1 MSQRT
6 RLILI
11 VVGFL
16 AAGLL
21 VLLGEVDQ
29 KVGLDSVAEIWGDL
43 VWDVDRSALQLTRIP
58 ADEEMELGD
67 ELAVEITRR
76 WEGEPEW
83 GYYVRKVGESMLP
96 YIDRGEI
103 EYEFHVIESEAV
115 NAFALPG
122 GHIFITTAMLE
133 NFIES
138 EAELA
143 AILGHEMSH
152 VDLRHCIERYQ
163 YVLTLEKVGVGE
175 VGAVLEILRRLAALG
190 YRQYQEVEADEHAV
204 NLAVRA
210 GYEPEA
216 SVGLFKKLAIEHG
229 ERGRGEARTPAG
241 EVAGAVGDVL
251 GSYGQTHPAST
262 DRIDRVQA
270 WIARHENEFSDRPTY
285 VGRENLRLRVP
296 RADREYP
303 GEWLQR

>member
-1 MSQRT
+1 
-6 RLILI
+6 LI
-11 VVGFL
+11 VAVFL
-16 AAGLL
+16 AAGIL

-43 VWDVDRSALQLTRIP
+43 LWDVDRSALQLTRVP

-67 ELAVEITRR
+67 ELADEITRH

-83 GYYVRKVGESMLP
+83 SYYVRKVGESMLP
-96 YIDRGEI
+96 FVDREEI
-103 EYEFHVIESEAV
+103 EYEFHVVESEAA

-122 GHIFITTAMLE
+122 GHVFITTAMLE
-133 NFIES
+133 DFVET

-143 AILGHEMSH
+143 AVLGHEMSH

-163 YVLTLEKVGVGE
+163 HVLTLEKAGVGE
-175 VGAVLEILRRLAALG
+175 VGAVLEIIRRLAALG
-190 YRQYQEVEADEHAV
+190 YRQYQEVEADEHGV

-210 GYEPEA
+210 GYDPEA
-216 SVGLFKKLAIEHG
+216 SAALFERLAIEHG
-229 ERGRGEARTPAG
+229 ERARREARTPVG

-251 GSYGQTHPAST
+251 GSYGQTHPASM
-262 DRIDRVQA
+262 DRVDRVRA

-303 GEWLQR
+303 EEWLQR